1 MKKVTSVLCLL
12 LLLSALLFGC
22 GQEKAD
28 PQAQELCFPGLSWN
42 MTPNQAIK
50 ALKLA
55 DGDYTESETKADGEN
70 YGIYAFGVE
79 HYGIFG
85 TDARLVAEFHDY
97 DGNGTYHLTQV
108 ALSFSPQENMEAV
121 EGEMIKIFGEGQP
134 VYQRGRDW
142 KSQTPCKEF
151 LTDAQVEYLSGNIM
165 LDDIPNDPLSQ
176 INLHMD
182 SIVHYAYYEGERTNN
197 AVYFYSEYSHITLEN
212 GYPVP

>member
-1 MKKVTSVLCLL
+1 MKKATSILCLL
-12 LLLSALLFGC
+12 LLLSTLLFGC

-42 MTPNQAIK
+42 MTPEQAIK
-50 ALKLA
+50 ALKLSK
-55 DGDYTESETKADGEN
+55 GDYTESETKADGEN

-108 ALSFSPQENMEAV
+108 TLSFSPEEDMEAV
-121 EGEMIKIFGEGQP
+121 EGELIKIFGEGQP

-165 LDDIPNDPLSQ
+165 LDDIPNDPVSQ

-182 SIVHYAYYEGERTNN
+182 SIVNYAYYEGERTNN